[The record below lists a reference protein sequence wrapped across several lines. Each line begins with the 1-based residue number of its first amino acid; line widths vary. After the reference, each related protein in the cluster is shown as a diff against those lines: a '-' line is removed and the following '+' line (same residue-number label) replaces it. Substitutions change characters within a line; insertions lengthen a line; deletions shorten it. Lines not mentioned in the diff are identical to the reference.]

1 MSDKTAEN
9 EARVA
14 QELLYLVLEQIGE
27 PVELT
32 SERIHAGIRK
42 DRMID
47 LELDSQRDVWVLRV
61 VEIPDGADD

>member
-1 MSDKTAEN
+1 MSERTVEDEL
-9 EARVA
+9 RVA

-32 SERIHAGIRK
+32 SERLRNGISK

-47 LELDSQRDVWVLRV
+47 LELDNQRDVWVLRV
-61 VEIPDGADD
+61 VEISDAVE